1 MEFKYKD
8 VKKIDI
14 KKWLLSGNT
23 KIYFFILVLVL
34 AAIIFVLKTVG
45 DMDNSTGDNTG
56 NNISNNNQNTES
68 TEYFTAATEQ
78 EESTVEPDPDYY
90 ESSQKYK
97 IKINKSNNFLT
108 VYKLDDAKQYSI
120 VEKQF
125 KCSVNPNTELGK
137 TAITFKY
144 TWVQFGYG
152 KHGQYVSKLK
162 NGSYIH
168 SVPYYTK
175 NMYHLNKSA
184 YNLLGQASDVAY
196 IYLQVADVKWIFENC
211 GVNTVVDIYEDE
223 SEISPFAG
231 EQVEPITTNY
241 DPSDTIAVERLKQ

>member
-1 MEFKYKD
+1 MELKYKN

-23 KIYFFILVLVL
+23 KIYIFILVLVL
-34 AAIIFVLKTVG
+34 AAVIFVLKTVS
-45 DMDNSTGDNTG
+45 DMDNTGKED
-56 NNISNNNQNTES
+56 NNQGTKPQEAV
-68 TEYFTAATEQ
+68 TAATEQ
-78 EESTVEPDPDYY
+78 EVSTAEPDPDYY
-90 ESSQKYK
+90 ESSQEYK
-97 IKINKSNNFLT
+97 IRINKSINLVT
-108 VYKLDDAKQYSI
+108 VYKLDSYKQYSI

-125 KCSVNPNTELGK
+125 KCSVNPNTEVGK
-137 TAITFKY
+137 TSITFKY

-175 NMYHLNKSA
+175 NIYHLNKSA
-184 YNLLGQASDVAY
+184 YNKLGQASDAAY

-211 GVNTVVDIYEDE
+211 GVNTIVDIYEDA
-223 SEISPFAG
+223 SETNPFEG
-231 EQVEPITTNY
+231 EIAEPITTNY
-241 DPSDTIAVERLKQ
+241 DPSDTIAVEGLKQ

>member
-8 VKKIDI
+8 VKKFDI

-23 KIYFFILVLVL
+23 KIYIFILVLVL

-45 DMDNSTGDNTG
+45 DMDNAG
-56 NNISNNNQNTES
+56 NNNQSTEPTEHFTES
-68 TEYFTAATEQ
+68 AKQ

-90 ESSQKYK
+90 ESSQQYK
-97 IKINKSNNFLT
+97 IRINKSSNFLT

-120 VEKQF
+120 MEKQF
-125 KCSVNPNTELGK
+125 KCSVNPDTEIGK
-137 TAITFKY
+137 TSITFKY

-152 KHGQYVSKLK
+152 NHGQYVSKLK

-175 NMYHLNKSA
+175 NIYHLNKSA
-184 YNLLGQASDVAY
+184 YNMLGQASDAAY
-196 IYLQVADVKWIFENC
+196 IYLQVADAKWIFENC

-223 SEISPFAG
+223 TEISPFAG
-231 EQVEPITTNY
+231 ELVEPITTNY
-241 DPSDTIAVERLKQ
+241 DPSDTIAVEGLNQ